1 MNASVSIPTRQR
13 TAAILTLLVVLAVG
27 ALRAQTVEIAWQTI
41 GTGGG
46 VGLADNQQSVS
57 FTLGQPVVEV
67 ISGAGAGLDATLY
80 LGFWLP
86 LAKTTA
92 ADAPLQAAT
101 TTTTLH
107 AVPNPFSTATAV
119 ICRLKRASH
128 INVVISDLLGRPVRQ
143 LVSGMMESG
152 THTIAWDGADEQG
165 EKVPAGNYLCRI
177 ETDNSTGERS
187 TGSLIIQHL

>member
-27 ALRAQTVEIAWQTI
+27 TLRAQTVEIAWQTI
-41 GTGGG
+41 GTG
-46 VGLADNQQSVS
+46 GLADNQQSVS
-57 FTLGQPVVEV
+57 FTLGQPVVDV
-67 ISGAGAGLDATLY
+67 ISGAGAGLNATLY

-92 ADAPLQAAT
+92 AADAPLQAA

-119 ICRLKRASH
+119 ICRLKRAGH
-128 INVVISDLLGRPVRQ
+128 ISVVIFDLLGRPVRQ